1 LLLPHTGRACRH
13 FYFPWARP
21 VKGRRVSGNGRVGR
35 IVVVACCHAGSWL
48 AVRPVAGAAIR
59 INPLGQ
65 AALFEISRATA
76 MHHLMMMTV
85 CLCAGTYVPAER

>member
-1 LLLPHTGRACRH
+1 MALAQWPEVLAGIR
-13 FYFPWARP
+13 W
-21 VKGRRVSGNGRVGR
+21 
-35 IVVVACCHAGSWL
+35 IVVAASRRAGRWL
-48 AVRPVAGAAIR
+48 AVWIVTGTAIR

-65 AALFEISRATA
+65 AALLEISRATA